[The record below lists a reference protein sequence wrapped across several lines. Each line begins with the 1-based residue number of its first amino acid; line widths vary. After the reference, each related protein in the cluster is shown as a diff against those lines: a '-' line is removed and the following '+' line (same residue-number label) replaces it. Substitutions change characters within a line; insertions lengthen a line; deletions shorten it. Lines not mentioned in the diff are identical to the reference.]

1 MKKGYVEVKLVKVI
15 VVGPAG
21 VGKTCLIYLLLNK
34 PPPDK
39 RHSTGC
45 AERSIRVIRI
55 GKEGEEWSE
64 VSKEDFQKIIAE
76 AVPLLYEDLKNKGKD
91 VGGLA
96 EEVLSTFHKVEEI
109 TVSKTSN
116 ADGEMK
122 ASKEKGSVSYKVE
135 GKSGTQH
142 IGPVTT
148 QSKPSASQATERKV
162 KTETA
167 KRKVKTETAD
177 RKVVIEGIIQ
187 DLTQL
192 VSGSDT
198 SRRLMEMELIYLTD
212 CGGQQAYWD
221 LVPIFMRDTSATLFV
236 HRLCE
241 KLDEHPLNDL
251 YQSGERVGPEQRARL
266 TTAQAFKTMLQGLG
280 DKGKRSK
287 IITVGTHKDLSSK
300 CEESPSQKN
309 NRFEEIA
316 SPHFSTDIVYQNE
329 GLKEVIFQVNTEKPG
344 EDEEKQAGEIRSSIE
359 ESATDVKIP
368 IWWFILQQIMEALA
382 HKLGRDVMNK
392 DECVHI
398 SETLG
403 FSDGELDAAL
413 DFFDKLNIFVYK
425 KNILPNVVFTNAQVP
440 LDKLSE
446 LVEKQY
452 ELKAAAADPSKA
464 ETKAMSGE
472 WKLFRDNATLA
483 PSLLRKF
490 DRHYVPGIFNANHF
504 LLLLRKLLIVSK
516 LSAGSDE
523 YFFPAI
529 LDMDEKIKLCLTS
542 SSQISPLLVEF
553 ATGWAP
559 PGVFCCSVCH
569 LQSHA
574 GWEIKKPTKYDGE
587 DAPPNVSRNAI
598 TFSKSD
604 TPGSMTF
611 IDNFSFFAICVNVD
625 TREISGE
632 ELVKHCEMIKKEVFA
647 AVTAGLEKTHHTN
660 SRPKPAFLCPAHKNE
675 PHNTELHVARI
686 SETHKRWICSENT
699 DKYKSLTPDQTVW
712 LGGPGKCI

>member
-1 MKKGYVEVKLVKVI
+1 MHVYTCADESSRKFLEEAMKEGYVVVKLVKVI

-21 VGKTCLIYLLLNK
+21 VGKTCLIYLLLGK

-76 AVPLLYEDLKNKGKD
+76 AVPILCEDLKKKGKGI
-91 VGGLA
+91 GGLA
-96 EEVLSTFHKVEEI
+96 EILSTLHHVEE
-109 TVSKTSN
+109 TAGDAESTGGNDSM
-116 ADGEMK
+116 G
-122 ASKEKGSVSYKVE
+122 
-135 GKSGTQH
+135 GKSGMGGT
-142 IGPVTT
+142 GAESTEN
-148 QSKPSASQATERKV
+148 KPSTSQAT
-162 KTETA
+162 
-167 KRKVKTETAD
+167 D
-177 RKVVIEGIIQ
+177 RKVSTESAQRKTVIEGVIQ
-187 DLTQL
+187 DLTKL

-287 IITVGTHKDLSSK
+287 IITVGTHKDLASK

-309 NRFEEIA
+309 KRFVEIA
-316 SPHFSTDIVYQNE
+316 SSHFSTDIVYQSE
-329 GLKEVIFQVNTEKPG
+329 GMNEVIFQVNTEKPG
-344 EDEEKQAGEIRSSIE
+344 DDGKIKAKEIRSSIE
-359 ESATDVKIP
+359 KAAKEVKIP
-368 IWWFILQQIMEALA
+368 IWWFILQQILEALA
-382 HKLGRDVMNK
+382 QKLGRDVMK
-392 DECVHI
+392 KEECVHI

-425 KNILPNVVFTNAQVP
+425 KNILPKVVFTNAQVP

-452 ELKAAAADPSKA
+452 QLKAAATAADRSKA

-472 WKLFRDNATLA
+472 WKLFRDNAILI
-483 PSLLRKF
+483 PSLLREF
-490 DRHYVPGIFNANHF
+490 ERHYVPGIFSPNDF

-516 LSAGSDE
+516 LPVGNQ

-529 LDMDEKIKLCLTS
+529 LDMNDKIKACLTS

-598 TFSKSD
+598 TMSKSKSG

-625 TREISGE
+625 TREINGE
-632 ELVKHCEMIKKEVFA
+632 DLVKHCEMIKKEVFA

-660 SRPKPAFLCPAHKNE
+660 SRPKPAFIYPAHKNE
-675 PHNTELHVARI
+675 PCDTELHVAHI

-712 LGGPGKCI
+712 LGGPGKCL

>member
-1 MKKGYVEVKLVKVI
+1 MKKGYMVVKLVKVI

-21 VGKTCLIYLLLNK
+21 VGKTCLIYLLLSK

-64 VSKEDFQKIIAE
+64 VSNEEFQKIITK
-76 AVPLLYEDLKNKGKD
+76 AVPILCEDLKKKEKD
-91 VGGLA
+91 MSGLA
-96 EEVLSTFHKVEEI
+96 EVLSTLHNVEE
-109 TVSKTSN
+109 TTGDAESTGGNDSM
-116 ADGEMK
+116 G
-122 ASKEKGSVSYKVE
+122 
-135 GKSGTQH
+135 GKSGMGGT
-142 IGPVTT
+142 GAESTEN
-148 QSKPSASQATERKV
+148 KPSTSQAT
-162 KTETA
+162 
-167 KRKVKTETAD
+167 D
-177 RKVVIEGIIQ
+177 RKVSTEAAKIKTVIEGVIQ
-187 DLTQL
+187 DLTKL

-198 SRRLMEMELIYLTD
+198 SRHLMEMDLIYLTD
-212 CGGQQAYWD
+212 CGGQQACWD
-221 LVPIFMRDTSATLFV
+221 LAPIFLRDTSATLFV

-287 IITVGTHKDLSSK
+287 IITVGTHKDLANE

-309 NRFEEIA
+309 KRFVEIA
-316 SPHFSTDIVYQNE
+316 SSHFSTDIVYQSERLN
-329 GLKEVIFQVNTEKPG
+329 EVIFQVNTEKPG
-344 EDEEKQAGEIRSSIE
+344 DDGKIKAKEIRSSIE
-359 ESATDVKIP
+359 KTAKEVKIP
-368 IWWFILQQIMEALA
+368 IWWFILQQILEALA
-382 HKLGRDVMNK
+382 HKLGRDILK
-392 DECVHI
+392 KEECIHI

-403 FSDGELDAAL
+403 FPDGELDAAL
-413 DFFDKLNIFVYK
+413 DFFDKLNVFVYK

-446 LVEKQY
+446 LVEKQH
-452 ELKAAAADPSKA
+452 ELKAAAAVPSKA
-464 ETKAMSGE
+464 ESKALSGE
-472 WKLFRDNATLA
+472 WKLFRDNGILI

-490 DRHYVPGIFNANHF
+490 SRHYVPGIFTANHF

-529 LDMDEKIKLCLTS
+529 LDMNEKIKACLTS

-553 ATGWAP
+553 PTGWAP

-574 GWEIKKPTKYDGE
+574 GWEIKKPTKYDSK

-598 TFSKSD
+598 TLSKSKSG

-611 IDNFSFFAICVNVD
+611 IDNFSFFAICINVD
-625 TREISGE
+625 TRKINGDM
-632 ELVKHCEMIKKEVFA
+632 LVKHCEMIKSEVFD

-660 SRPKPAFLCPAHKNE
+660 SCPKPAFLCPAHKDE
-675 PHNTELHVARI
+675 PLDTELHVARI
-686 SETHKRWICSENT
+686 SETHKRWICSEST
-699 DKYKSLTPDQTVW
+699 DEFDSLTPDQTVW
-712 LGGPGKCI
+712 LGGPGKCL

>member
-1 MKKGYVEVKLVKVI
+1 MKKGFVVVKLVKVI

-21 VGKTCLIYLLLNK
+21 VGKTCLIYLLLSK

-64 VSKEDFQKIIAE
+64 EFQKIIAE
-76 AVPLLYEDLKNKGKD
+76 AVPILCEDLKKKGKD
-91 VGGLA
+91 IVGLA
-96 EEVLSTFHKVEEI
+96 EVLSTLHKETTGDAES
-109 TVSKTSN
+109 TGGNDSM
-116 ADGEMK
+116 G
-122 ASKEKGSVSYKVE
+122 
-135 GKSGTQH
+135 GKSG
-142 IGPVTT
+142 IGGTGAENT
-148 QSKPSASQATERKV
+148 ENKPSTGQATNRKVNTEAAERK
-162 KTETA
+162 T
-167 KRKVKTETAD
+167 
-177 RKVVIEGIIQ
+177 VIEGIIQ
-187 DLTQL
+187 GLTKL

-198 SRRLMEMELIYLTD
+198 SHRLMEMELIYLTD

-221 LVPIFMRDTSATLFV
+221 LAPIFLHDTSATLFV

-251 YQSGERVGPEQRARL
+251 YHGGERVGPEQRARL

-287 IITVGTHKDLSSK
+287 IITVGTHKDLASK

-309 NRFEEIA
+309 KRFVEIA
-316 SPHFSTDIVYQNE
+316 SSHFSTDIVYQNE
-329 GLKEVIFQVNTEKPG
+329 GLNEVIFQVNTKQPG
-344 EDEEKQAGEIRSSIE
+344 DDGKIKAKEIRSSIDKAAIE
-359 ESATDVKIP
+359 VKIP
-368 IWWFILQQIMEALA
+368 IWWFILQQILEALA
-382 HKLGRDVMNK
+382 HRLRRDVLK
-392 DECVHI
+392 KEECVHI

-413 DFFDKLNIFVYK
+413 DFFDKLNIFIYR

-452 ELKAAAADPSKA
+452 ELKAAAADPSKV
-464 ETKAMSGE
+464 ESKAISGE
-472 WKLFRDNATLA
+472 WKLFRDNGILI

-490 DRHYVPGIFNANHF
+490 NRHYVPGIFTANHF
-504 LLLLRKLLIVSK
+504 LLLLRKLHIVSK
-516 LSAGSDE
+516 VSAGSNE

-529 LDMDEKIKLCLTS
+529 LDMDEKIQACLTS

-574 GWEIKKPTKYDGE
+574 GWEIKKPTKYNSK
-587 DAPPNVSRNAI
+587 DAPANVSRNAI
-598 TFSKSD
+598 TLSKSKSGI
-604 TPGSMTF
+604 PGSMTF

-625 TREISGE
+625 TRKINGE
-632 ELVKHCEMIKKEVFA
+632 DLVKHCEMIKSDVFD
-647 AVTAGLEKTHHTN
+647 AVTAGLQKTYHMD
-660 SRPKPAFLCPAHKNE
+660 SRPKPAFICPAHKNE
-675 PHNTELHVARI
+675 PCDTELHVARI
-686 SETHKRWICSENT
+686 SETYNQLTCSKDT
-699 DKYKSLTPDQTVW
+699 DKYESLTPHHTVW
-712 LGGPGKCI
+712 LGGPGN

>member
-1 MKKGYVEVKLVKVI
+1 MPCSMHVCVDESSRKFLEEAMKKGFVVVRLVKVI

-21 VGKTCLIYLLLNK
+21 VGKTCLILLLLGK

-45 AERSIRVIRI
+45 AERSIRVIHI

-64 VSKEDFQKIIAE
+64 VSNEDFQKIIAE
-76 AVPLLYEDLKNKGKD
+76 AVPILCEDLKKKGKD
-91 VGGLA
+91 ISVVA
-96 EEVLSTFHKVEEI
+96 EVLSTLHHEEE
-109 TVSKTSN
+109 TT
-116 ADGEMK
+116 GEAESTGGKDVM
-122 ASKEKGSVSYKVE
+122 G
-135 GKSGTQH
+135 GKSGT
-142 IGPVTT
+142 GDMSSETT
-148 QSKPSASQATERKV
+148 ENKPSTSQAAQRK
-162 KTETA
+162 T
-167 KRKVKTETAD
+167 
-177 RKVVIEGIIQ
+177 VIESVIQ
-187 DLTQL
+187 DLTKL
-192 VSGSDT
+192 VSSSDT

-221 LVPIFMRDTSATLFV
+221 LVPIFVRDTSATLFV

-251 YQSGERVGPEQRARL
+251 YQSEERVGPEQRARL

-287 IITVGTHKDLSSK
+287 IITVGTHKDLASK

-309 NRFEEIA
+309 KRFVEIA
-316 SPHFSTDIVYQNE
+316 SSHFSTDIVYQSESMN
-329 GLKEVIFQVNTEKPG
+329 EVIFQVNTEKPG
-344 EDEEKQAGEIRSSIE
+344 DDGKIKAKEIRSSIE
-359 ESATDVKIP
+359 KAATEVKIP
-368 IWWFILQQIMEALA
+368 IWWFILQQILEALA
-382 HKLGRDVMNK
+382 HKLDRDVLK
-392 DECVHI
+392 KEECVHI

-403 FSDGELDAAL
+403 FSDGELDVAL

-452 ELKAAAADPSKA
+452 QLKAAAADPSKA

-472 WKLFRDNATLA
+472 WKLFRDNAILV
-483 PSLLRKF
+483 PSLLKEF
-490 DRHYVPGIFNANHF
+490 NRHYVPGVFSANEF
-504 LLLLRKLLIVSK
+504 LVLLKELLIVSK
-516 LSAGSDE
+516 LSVSSDE

-529 LDMDEKIKLCLTS
+529 LDMNENIRACLTN
-542 SSQISPLLVEF
+542 SSQVSPLVVWF
-553 ATGWAP
+553 STGWAP

-574 GWEIKKPTKYDGE
+574 GWEIKKPTKYNSK
-587 DAPPNVSRNAI
+587 DAPLNVSRNAI
-598 TFSKSD
+598 TLSKPG

-611 IDNFSFFAICVNVD
+611 IDNFSFFAINVD
-625 TREISGE
+625 TKKLHGE
-632 ELVKHCEMIKKEVFA
+632 DLVKHCEMIKKEVFA

-660 SRPKPAFLCPAHKNE
+660 SRPKPAFICPVHKNE
-675 PHNTELHVARI
+675 ACDTELHVAHISI

-699 DKYKSLTPDQTVW
+699 DEFDSLTPDQTVW
-712 LGGPGKCI
+712 LGGPGKCL

>member
-1 MKKGYVEVKLVKVI
+1 MKKGYVVVKLVKVI

-21 VGKTCLIYLLLNK
+21 VGKTCLILLLLSK

-39 RHSTGC
+39 RNSTGC

-55 GKEGEEWSE
+55 GKEGKEWSE
-64 VSKEDFQKIIAE
+64 ISKEDFQKIIAE
-76 AVPLLYEDLKNKGKD
+76 AVPILCEDLKKKGKD
-91 VGGLA
+91 IGGLA
-96 EEVLSTFHKVEEI
+96 KVLSTLQETSENAESTEEND
-109 TVSKTSN
+109 SM
-116 ADGEMK
+116 G
-122 ASKEKGSVSYKVE
+122 
-135 GKSGTQH
+135 GKSGMGGT
-142 IGPVTT
+142 GAESTENN
-148 QSKPSASQATERKV
+148 PSESQAT
-162 KTETA
+162 
-167 KRKVKTETAD
+167 D
-177 RKVVIEGIIQ
+177 RKVSTESAERKTVIEGVIQ
-187 DLTQL
+187 DLTKL

-236 HRLCE
+236 HRLCD
-241 KLDEHPLNDL
+241 KLDKHPLNDL
-251 YQSGERVGPEQRARL
+251 YQSGKRVGPKQTARL

-287 IITVGTHKDLSSK
+287 IITVGTHKDLASE

-309 NRFEEIA
+309 ERFVKIA
-316 SPHFSTDIVYQNE
+316 SSHFSTDIVYQNE
-329 GLKEVIFQVNTEKPG
+329 GMNEVIFQVNTEKPG
-344 EDEEKQAGEIRSSIE
+344 DDDKIKAKEIRSSIE
-359 ESATDVKIP
+359 KAATEVKIP
-368 IWWFILQQIMEALA
+368 IWWFILQQILEALA
-382 HKLGRDVMNK
+382 HKLGRDVLKK

-403 FSDGELDAAL
+403 FSDGELDVAL
-413 DFFDKLNIFVYK
+413 DFFDKLNIFVHK

-452 ELKAAAADPSKA
+452 QLKAAAADPSKA

-472 WKLFRDNATLA
+472 WKLFRDNAILI
-483 PSLLRKF
+483 PSFLREF
-490 DRHYVPGIFNANHF
+490 ERHYVPEIFSPNDF
-504 LLLLRKLLIVSK
+504 LLLLGKLLIVSK
-516 LSAGSDE
+516 LPAGNE

-529 LDMDEKIKLCLTS
+529 LDMNEKIKACLTS

-598 TFSKSD
+598 TLSKSD

-625 TREISGE
+625 TREINGE
-632 ELVKHCEMIKKEVFA
+632 ELVKQCEMIKKEVFA
-647 AVTAGLEKTHHTN
+647 AVTAGLKRTHHTN
-660 SRPKPAFLCPAHKNE
+660 SRPKPAFICPAHKNE
-675 PHNTELHVARI
+675 PLDTELHVARI

-699 DKYKSLTPDQTVW
+699 DQYKSLTPDQTVW
-712 LGGPGKCI
+712 LGGPGKCM

>member
-1 MKKGYVEVKLVKVI
+1 MKKGYVVVKLVKVI

-21 VGKTCLIYLLLNK
+21 VGKTCLIYLLLSK

-55 GKEGEEWSE
+55 GKEGEQWRE
-64 VSKEDFQKIIAE
+64 VSNEEFRKIIAE
-76 AVPLLYEDLKNKGKD
+76 AVPILCEDLKKKEKD
-91 VGGLA
+91 NGEMADV
-96 EEVLSTFHKVEEI
+96 VEEI
-109 TVSKTSN
+109 PMNENSDDDTDQS
-116 ADGEMK
+116 MK
-122 ASKEKGSVSYKVE
+122 ASKSIPDNMEGRGSVEDVVAESTE
-135 GKSGTQH
+135 N
-142 IGPVTT
+142 
-148 QSKPSASQATERKV
+148 KPSVSQAT
-162 KTETA
+162 
-167 KRKVKTETAD
+167 D
-177 RKVVIEGIIQ
+177 RKVSNEAEERKMVIEGIIQ
-187 DLTQL
+187 KLTKL
-192 VSGSDT
+192 VSASDT

-221 LVPIFMRDTSATLFV
+221 LVPIFMCDTSATLFV

-287 IITVGTHKDLSSK
+287 IITVGTHKDLASK
-300 CEESPSQKN
+300 CGETPSQKN
-309 NRFEEIA
+309 KRFVEIA
-316 SPHFSTDIVYQNE
+316 SSHFSTDIVYQSE
-329 GLKEVIFQVNTEKPG
+329 GLNEVIFQVNTEKPG
-344 EDEEKQAGEIRSSIE
+344 DDGKIKAKEIRSSIE
-359 ESATDVKIP
+359 KAATEVKIP
-368 IWWFILQQIMEALA
+368 IWWFILQQILEALA
-382 HKLGRDVMNK
+382 HKLGRDVLKK

-472 WKLFRDNATLA
+472 WKLFRDNAILI
-483 PSLLRKF
+483 PSLLKEF
-490 DRHYVPGIFNANHF
+490 NKHYVPGVFSANEF
-504 LLLLRKLLIVSK
+504 LVLLKELLIVSK
-516 LSAGSDE
+516 LSVSGDE

-529 LDMDEKIKLCLTS
+529 LDMNENIRGCLTNS
-542 SSQISPLLVEF
+542 GQISPLVVWF
-553 ATGWAP
+553 STGWAP

-574 GWEIKKPTKYDGE
+574 GWEIKKPTKYE
-587 DAPPNVSRNAI
+587 SKDAPPNVSRNAI
-598 TFSKSD
+598 TLSKPG

-611 IDNFSFFAICVNVD
+611 IDNFSFFAINVD
-625 TREISGE
+625 TKKLHGE
-632 ELVKHCEMIKKEVFA
+632 DLVKHCEMIKSDVFD
-647 AVTAGLEKTHHTN
+647 AVNAGLRETHHTN
-660 SRPKPAFLCPAHKNE
+660 SRPKPVFICPAHKNE
-675 PHNTELHVARI
+675 PLDTELHVAHI
-686 SETHKRWICSENT
+686 FITETHKRWICSENT
-699 DKYKSLTPDQTVW
+699 DEFDSLTPDQTVW
-712 LGGPGKCI
+712 LGGPGN